1 MKDNPSDGA
10 PSVTRRNALRVAG
23 AAGLAGAAAVA
34 GALPAQATT
43 PDPLILEAANTA
55 AKTTRLD
62 ITADPV
68 GSVSNPGVEIRTTTA
83 RDTLRVHSEH
93 GTAIS
98 ATGNHTDTS
107 RAAISAYGTYL
118 GVYAQ
123 INGTNAPAVM
133 GQGVGVG
140 SRGVFGWGT
149 GTNGIGVHG
158 VATDGVG
165 AVFEGS
171 KANMSLRPMPGAT
184 HPAAGGTGDLY
195 VDQTGRLWFCRAAGN
210 PATWTQIA

>member
-1 MKDNPSDGA
+1 MTNNTTDGA
-10 PSVTRRNALRVAG
+10 SPVTRRTALRAAG
-23 AAGLAGAAAVA
+23 AAGLAGAATIA
-34 GALPAQATT
+34 GALPAQAVT
-43 PDPLILEAANTA
+43 PHPFQLEAANTA
-55 AKTTRLD
+55 AVSTRLD
-62 ITADPV
+62 ITTEA
-68 GSVSNPGVEIRTTTA
+68 GTPGVEIRTTTA

-93 GTAIS
+93 GNAIYAS
-98 ATGNHTDTS
+98 CNHTDTS
-107 RAAISAYGTYL
+107 RAAVSAYGTYL

-184 HPAAGGTGDLY
+184 HPAAGATGDLY